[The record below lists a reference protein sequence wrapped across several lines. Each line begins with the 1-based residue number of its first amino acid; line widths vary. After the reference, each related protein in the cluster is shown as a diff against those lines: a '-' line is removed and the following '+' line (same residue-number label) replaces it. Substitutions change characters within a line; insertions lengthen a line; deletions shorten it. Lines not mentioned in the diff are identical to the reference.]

1 MKLKRIVAVILAL
14 MMLFALAA
22 CGKEKS
28 EEKADS
34 SKSTASD
41 FSKVTEAQAEQL
53 AETYV
58 TEGAGGYFILKEV
71 ASVKPTTNSISVP
84 NVGSV
89 HISGDPV
96 TIDLETMGDI
106 EYYGLTEE
114 DDDDEY
120 YEVTVKGTT
129 SAYDDY
135 GNFIKSFKFEY
146 TVYVRTE
153 VYGELTETSGINS
166 NYVSVRCW

>member
-58 TEGAGGYFILKEV
+58 TEGTGGYFILEEE
-71 ASVKPTTNSISVP
+71 ASWKPTTSSISVP
-84 NVGSV
+84 KVGSV
-89 HISGDPV
+89 HISSDTV
-96 TIDLETMGDI
+96 I
-106 EYYGLTEE
+106 E
-114 DDDDEY
+114 DDVEY
-120 YEVTVKGTT
+120 YEVTVKGTS

-135 GNFIKSFKFEY
+135 GNFIESFNFEY
-146 TVYVRTE
+146 TLYVKTE
-153 VYGELTETSGINS
+153 VYGELTEISGINS
-166 NYVSVRCW
+166 TYDTVRCYSN

>member
-28 EEKADS
+28 EEKAEN

-41 FSKVTEAQAEQL
+41 FSEVTEAQAEQL

-58 TEGAGGYFILKEV
+58 TEGTGVYFILKEV

-84 NVGSV
+84 SVGSV
-89 HISGDPV
+89 DISSDPV
-96 TIDLETMGDI
+96 TIDLETMDI

-135 GNFIKSFKFEY
+135 GNFIKSFKFKY